1 MLSDDKDSEYNQH
14 WFSDFNYE
22 ENLINPFYENKKST
36 LKWIK
41 SEESKK
47 WIFKKVTDLINV
59 TNLYYSSNDS
69 DIKIWV
75 SDVTPSPLHNYEHK
89 KIEMEDIIDILR
101 KEQYRNS
108 LKKLNYKIIKSRIEP
123 FLKELMEKC
132 FHPDR
137 FKYYLYEYGYDI
149 NVDEYEYF

>member
-1 MLSDDKDSEYNQH
+1 MSFNEKDLTFNQN
-14 WFSDFNYE
+14 WFSDFKYE
-22 ENLINPFYENKKST
+22 QDLINPFYVNKKST

-41 SEESKK
+41 SDESKK
-47 WIFKKVTDLINV
+47 WIFKKITDLINI
-59 TNLYYSSNDS
+59 TNLYYSSSDS

-75 SDVTPSPLHNYEHK
+75 SDVTPSPLYNYSDK
-89 KIEMEDIIDILR
+89 KIEMEDIIDMLR

-108 LKKLNYKIIKSRIEP
+108 LKKLNYKVIKSRIEP

-132 FHPDR
+132 FHPNR